1 MRSTRL
7 AANEHKIFA
16 VQRPTNLIKIINFV
30 RLAIPTSKFILSVKT
45 DTPSCPK
52 ENNNQ
57 SSAQGKLPV
66 DEHHRRAKQSEI
78 LQRPCLEAK
87 HCLVPAGHALGMRSK
102 DMTSISSVPGQLWD
116 TDVIM

>member
-45 DTPSCPK
+45 
-52 ENNNQ
+52 
-57 SSAQGKLPV
+57 
-66 DEHHRRAKQSEI
+66 
-78 LQRPCLEAK
+78 
-87 HCLVPAGHALGMRSK
+87 
-102 DMTSISSVPGQLWD
+102 
-116 TDVIM
+116 